1 MIKISFPA
9 KDFSVKAIEGK
20 DWIFDKFRKQWVRLT
35 PEEWVRQNMLQYLT
49 DVMNYPGSMIAIE
62 KEIKLGELKKRFDI
76 LVYRTSTPWMLIECK
91 EMNVPL
97 TEATLQQVLRYHT
110 TLQPDFLVITN
121 GKQTIGY
128 TSLQGQLIEI
138 DTLPQ
143 Y

>member
-1 MIKISFPA
+1 MIKIRFPA

-110 TLQPDFLVITN
+110 TLQPEFLVITN
-121 GKQTIGY
+121 GNQTIGY
-128 TSLQGQLIEI
+128 TSRLGQLIEI
-138 DTLPQ
+138 DSLPQ